1 MAGVVDA
8 VVSFASDEPALVGIM
23 VAMVVLVFVVY
34 LFLRRTLLNV
44 REGYESGYRK

>member
-8 VVSFASDEPALVGIM
+8 VVSFLADEPVLAGMM
-23 VAMVVLVFVVY
+23 VLMVVIVFVVY
-34 LFLRRTLLNV
+34 LFLRRTLLSV